1 MRLSPYIFSRIGIAF
16 ANIAKGEGRSKR
28 ETKFH
33 ELILPSRLLYSTNIV
48 KGESRSKWETKFHE
62 LILPS
67 RLLYSTNIVKGEG
80 RDKFI

>member
-16 ANIAKGEGRSKR
+16 ANIAKGESRSKR

-33 ELILPSRLLYSTNIV
+33 ELIMPSRLLYSTNIA
-48 KGESRSKWETKFHE
+48 
-62 LILPS
+62 
-67 RLLYSTNIVKGEG
+67 KGEG